1 MLDNLSTT
9 GFTSVAV
16 PLRRV
21 FMIQPVF
28 PVHDGVFAGSTGN
41 HDAVVHRSKS
51 PVVMSEVP
59 CAPPPGRGGIPFGAI
74 SALLLDR
81 RLWSW

>member
-1 MLDNLSTT
+1 MFVDHRL
-9 GFTSVAV
+9 FA
-16 PLRRV
+16 
-21 FMIQPVF
+21 
-28 PVHDGVFAGSTGN
+28 VHDGVFAGSTGN
-41 HDAVVHRSKS
+41 HDTPVDRSKS

-59 CAPPPGRGGIPFGAI
+59 CTPPPGRGGIPFGAI